1 MTYSA
6 NELVWRSRQHILD
19 MLEYRGFDTSSYQNF
34 CKEELDV
41 LANQNSLNILVD
53 HREKEESCLVNYIKQ
68 EKLGQ
73 KKLKDIL
80 GDRGDGIYDEQFGM
94 FSEKNI
100 EDGIIKSNT
109 KTVILILIGSE
120 VPALQK
126 IVNSYY
132 NYSKKEKKNVYVQIF
147 EIKKLCFNIL
157 KHSLVPKHEVI
168 TEEEFINEV
177 QNVYKINS
185 KSQLPG
191 IKRDDPVAKYI
202 GIRPEQV
209 CRITRPSESSG
220 VYICYRYCK
229 T

>member
-1 MTYSA
+1 MSF
-6 NELVWRSRQHILD
+6 NHNDLVFKSRQNILD

-41 LANQNSLNILVD
+41 LYEQNSLSILVD
-53 HREKEESCLVNYIKQ
+53 HKENSESCLVNYIKQ
-68 EKLGQ
+68 DKMGQ

-80 GDRGDGIYDEQFGM
+80 GERGDGIYDEELGM
-94 FSEKNI
+94 FSERNI
-100 EDGIIKSNT
+100 EDGFIKRNT
-109 KTVILILIGSE
+109 KTVILLLIGSE

-132 NYSKKEKKNVYVQIF
+132 NYSKKKKSNVYVQIF
-147 EIKKLCFNIL
+147 EIKRLCFNIMN
-157 KHSLVPKHEVI
+157 HILVPKHEVI
-168 TEEEFINEV
+168 SEEEFINEV

-229 T
+229 

>member
-1 MTYSA
+1 
-6 NELVWRSRQHILD
+6 
-19 MLEYRGFDTSSYQNF
+19 
-34 CKEELDV
+34 
-41 LANQNSLNILVD
+41 
-53 HREKEESCLVNYIKQ
+53 
-68 EKLGQ
+68 
-73 KKLKDIL
+73 
-80 GDRGDGIYDEQFGM
+80 M

-100 EDGIIKSNT
+100 EDGAIKRNT

-132 NYSKKEKKNVYVQIF
+132 NYSKREKKNVYVQIF